1 VGGFFTQV
9 GAPPEVLDVGYV
21 AAWDGM
27 SWAPIGDGVSVGI
40 HALTVYDGD
49 LVAGGPLTEAG
60 GQPALHIAQ
69 WNGSAWSDFD
79 GGIDGL
85 VNALTV
91 FGGSLLVGGN
101 FQNAGGAPSL
111 RIARWDNPPSPVF
124 NSLSP
129 FTAGGI
135 EASPN
140 PFNPRVKISY
150 ALNSN
155 ALVLV
160 TIYDIQGRIVRT
172 LFNGPQTV
180 GKQSVTWDGR
190 DRIGREMPS
199 GTYLYRVDT
208 GMATGRGKITL
219 AK

>member
-27 SWAPIGDGVSVGI
+27 SWAPIGDGVSVGV

-60 GQPALHIAQ
+60 GEPALHLAR
-69 WNGSAWSDFD
+69 WNGSAWSDFN

-101 FQNAGGAPSL
+101 FQNSGSIPSL

-124 NSLSP
+124 DSLSP
-129 FTAGGI
+129 FTTGGI
-135 EASPN
+135 KASPN
-140 PFNPRVKISY
+140 PFNPRVNISY
-150 ALNSN
+150 ALDRDV
-155 ALVLV
+155 LVHV

-172 LFNGPQTV
+172 LFDGPQAL
-180 GKQSVTWDGR
+180 GEQSVTWDGR
-190 DRIGREMPS
+190 DRTGRIMPS

-208 GMATGRGKITL
+208 GAAADMGKITL